1 MLRAREAILQCAE
14 QSVLYPLFGC
24 AGKMKMKMRDIG
36 KENDQPLP
44 NIEVFLIWVVQFKRT
59 L

>member
-24 AGKMKMKMRDIG
+24 AGKMKMRDIG
-36 KENDQPLP
+36 KENDQPLLD
-44 NIEVFLIWVVQFKRT
+44 IEVFLIWVVQFKRT

>member
-24 AGKMKMKMRDIG
+24 AGKMKMRDIG
-36 KENDQPLP
+36 KENDQPLL